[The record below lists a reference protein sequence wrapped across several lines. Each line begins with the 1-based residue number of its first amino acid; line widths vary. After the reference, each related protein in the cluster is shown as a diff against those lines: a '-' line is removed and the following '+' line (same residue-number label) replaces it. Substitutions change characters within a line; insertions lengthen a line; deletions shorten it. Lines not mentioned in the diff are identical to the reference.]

1 MNYLIGTSMQ
11 LDIRIIA
18 LFFAFTLSSCLLFG
32 PSDEE
37 TVTEI
42 VVENDTDKVLEI
54 VGFPFPAIPR
64 ARIFRDTVRVAPS
77 LTFTARGQSRDENP
91 SFHDSVRIFWGDMY
105 VRTDVNLGEFTPS
118 PSFFAILEIWS
129 RFDCGDGCTG
139 IKLKASD
146 LKLDEPNE

>member
-32 PSDEE
+32 PSDGDSI
-37 TVTEI
+37 VEI

-54 VGFPFPAIPR
+54 VGFPYPGN
-64 ARIFRDTVRVAPS
+64 ARIFRDTVRVEPS
-77 LTFTARGQSRDENP
+77 DTFTAKGPSRFENP
-91 SFHDSVRIFWGDMY
+91 SAHDSVRIFWGDMH

-118 PSFFAILEIWS
+118 PSFFAVLEIWS